1 MTQNKQPENPLNE
14 DQNEVERCPNCD
26 SVLTISNDR
35 CLMCGIPIAGQQAEA
50 LGTVT
55 NLADD
60 SNVIQELPENRD
72 DEIGEVETDN
82 VAEEQEEIT
91 ALLAADDVEFG
102 EVNQDEIKKH
112 AKAEEN
118 LESYDNG
125 ITELQSEFESILIE
139 ERSGI
144 PVWLVGLFILIIGI
158 LGAILLSAPGQVT
171 LAILPTVTES
181 ATPIALTPTWT
192 PLATNTSEV
201 TPSPTTTQTPRPSET
216 PQPPRVHQVAS
227 GETLFSLSLRYG
239 VTMDSIADVNGM
251 DTGSA
256 IQVSQNLLI
265 PWPTATPPLEPVA
278 IRQGEQL
285 IIADPT
291 DCQMYEIKSGD
302 TFLGIAHRER
312 IELEALTA
320 VNRFTDQT
328 ILQPGDLICIPK
340 IVVGGELPPTAGPSP
355 TPSDTPPPQGPALLY
370 PIEGAIID
378 PPDQSFYLQWV
389 AVKDLEPDE
398 WYMVELTDLSTVD
411 SHPIREFTRKNSIR
425 VPISWRPEEESTHL
439 FRWRVRIVRVTGQR
453 SDESFIYTF
462 GGSNSD
468 DALFYWRGAVRTPT
482 AIPISTASPT
492 P

>member
-1 MTQNKQPENPLNE
+1 
-14 DQNEVERCPNCD
+14 
-26 SVLTISNDR
+26 
-35 CLMCGIPIAGQQAEA
+35 
-50 LGTVT
+50 
-55 NLADD
+55 
-60 SNVIQELPENRD
+60 
-72 DEIGEVETDN
+72 
-82 VAEEQEEIT
+82 
-91 ALLAADDVEFG
+91 
-102 EVNQDEIKKH
+102 
-112 AKAEEN
+112 
-118 LESYDNG
+118 
-125 ITELQSEFESILIE
+125 
-139 ERSGI
+139 
-144 PVWLVGLFILIIGI
+144 
-158 LGAILLSAPGQVT
+158 
-171 LAILPTVTES
+171 
-181 ATPIALTPTWT
+181 
-192 PLATNTSEV
+192 
-201 TPSPTTTQTPRPSET
+201 
-216 PQPPRVHQVAS
+216 
-227 GETLFSLSLRYG
+227 
-239 VTMDSIADVNGM
+239 MDSIVAVNGM
-251 DTGSA
+251 DTESA
-256 IQVSQNLLI
+256 IQVSQNILI

-370 PIEGAIID
+370 PIEGATID

-398 WYMVELTDLSTVD
+398 WYMVELTDLTTVD
-411 SHPIREFTRKNSIR
+411 SHPIREFTRNNSIS
-425 VPISWRPEEESTHL
+425 VPINWRPEEERMHL

-468 DALFYWRGAVRTPT
+468 DALFYWRGAVQTPT
-482 AIPISTASPT
+482 AVPTSTASPT